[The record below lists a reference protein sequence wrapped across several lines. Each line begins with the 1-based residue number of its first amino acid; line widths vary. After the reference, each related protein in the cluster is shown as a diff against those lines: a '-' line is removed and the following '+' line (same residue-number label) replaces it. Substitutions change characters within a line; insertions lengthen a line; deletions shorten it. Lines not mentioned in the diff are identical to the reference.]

1 MAGVAQ
7 IIKYEGDNSTF
18 VWKHPIEDFNYG
30 TQLIVHESQEAIF
43 FMNGQALDLFGPG
56 RYTLETQNIP
66 LVRKVIN
73 IATGGES
80 PFHCEVYFINR
91 TEQMGIQ
98 WGMNSKIN
106 YSDHHY
112 NNYPF
117 PIGASGSMNLR
128 IVDSRKLLVKVVGTD
143 QSLSQLTLKG
153 FLNAPLQT
161 KIKTFLST
169 VLTEQACDVYE
180 LQKFHEKLS
189 EEMQKRLVDEFA
201 DYGVEVSKFWIE
213 TLVMPDED
221 PVYCQIKRLKGD
233 VVTKPWE
240 ASIQGNVELI
250 RAETN
255 KGVRI
260 KEAEAL
266 KASRDIQGIDFKTE
280 EGVRIAMALAQNEG
294 IGNFSNTGI
303 GLGMMAGV
311 AGPISSVANQYV
323 GAFLNAETMPA
334 ASQGQPE
341 MPPMVEL
348 KDEDNFTTSPQE
360 TVSEFEVRLA
370 KLEKLK
376 GKIPDEQYNAKMQEI
391 LDSI

>member
-1 MAGVAQ
+1 MAGIAQ

-18 VWKHPIEDFNYG
+18 VWKHPTEDFNYG

-66 LVRKVIN
+66 LIRKVVN
-73 IATGGES
+73 AATGGES
-80 PFHCEVYFINR
+80 PFHCEVYFINK
-91 TEQMGIQ
+91 TEQMGIP

-106 YSDHHY
+106 YPDPHY

-128 IVDSRKLLVKVVGTD
+128 IIDSRKLLVKVVGTD

-169 VLTEQACDVYE
+169 VLEEQAHDVYE
-180 LQKFHEKLS
+180 LQKFHEEFSK
-189 EEMQKRLVDEFA
+189 EMQKRLVDEFA

-250 RAETN
+250 QAETS
-255 KGVRI
+255 KGVKI

-280 EGVRIAMALAQNEG
+280 EGARIAMALAQNEG
-294 IGNFSNTGI
+294 IGNFSNAGI

-311 AGPISSVANQYV
+311 AGPISGVANQYV
-323 GAFLNAETMPA
+323 DAFLNAGTKPTA
-334 ASQGQPE
+334 PQVQSE

-348 KDEDNFTTSPQE
+348 KDENTFNTPQE
-360 TVSEFEVRLA
+360 AVSEFEIRLA

-376 GKIPDEQYNAKMQEI
+376 GKISDEQYNAKMQEI

>member
-1 MAGVAQ
+1 MAGIAQ
-7 IIKYEGDNSTF
+7 IIKYEGDNTTF
-18 VWKHPIEDFNYG
+18 VWKHPEEDFNYG

-73 IATGGES
+73 AATGGNS
-80 PFHCEVYFINR
+80 PFHCEVYFINK

-106 YSDHHY
+106 YADPHY

-128 IVDSRKLLVKVVGTD
+128 IVDSRKLLVKVVGTAP
-143 QSLSQLTLKG
+143 SLSQLTLKG

-161 KIKTFLST
+161 KIKTFMST
-169 VLTEQACDVYE
+169 VLAEQAHDVYE
-180 LQKFHEKLS
+180 LQKYHEEYSAK
-189 EEMQKRLVDEFA
+189 MQERLVDEFA

-221 PVYCQIKRLKGD
+221 PAYCQIKRLKGD
-233 VVTKPWE
+233 VITKPWE

-250 RAETN
+250 RAETS
-255 KGVRI
+255 KGVKI

-280 EGVRIAMALAQNEG
+280 EGAKIAMALAQNEG
-294 IGNFSNTGI
+294 IGNFSNAGI

-311 AGPISSVANQYV
+311 AGPISGVANQYV
-323 GAFLNAETMPA
+323 DAFLNAGTPPA
-334 ASQGQPE
+334 APQVQAE

-348 KDEDNFTTSPQE
+348 KEENNAGDLQE
-360 TVSEFEVRLA
+360 AVSDFEIRLA

-376 GKIPDEQYNAKMQEI
+376 GKISNEQYNAKMKEI

>member
-1 MAGVAQ
+1 MAGIVQ
-7 IIKYEGDNSTF
+7 IIKYEGDNTTF
-18 VWKHPIEDFNYG
+18 VWKHPEEDFNYG
-30 TQLIVHESQEAIF
+30 TQLVVHESQEAIF
-43 FMNGQALDLFGPG
+43 YMNGQALDLFGPG

-66 LVRKVIN
+66 LVRKVVN
-73 IATGGES
+73 AATGGES
-80 PFHCEVYFINR
+80 PFHCEVYFINK

-98 WGMNSKIN
+98 WGMSSKIN
-106 YSDHHY
+106 YADPHY

-128 IVDSRKLLVKVVGTD
+128 IVDSRKLLVKVVGTAP
-143 QSLSQLTLKG
+143 SLSQLTLKG

-161 KIKTFLST
+161 KIKTFMST
-169 VLTEQACDVYE
+169 VLADRAHDVYE
-180 LQKFHEKLS
+180 LQKFHEEFS
-189 EEMQKRLVDEFA
+189 IAMQERLANEFA
-201 DYGVEVSKFWIE
+201 DYGVEVGKFWIE

-250 RAETN
+250 HAETS
-255 KGVRI
+255 KGVKI

-266 KASRDIQGIDFKTE
+266 KASRDIQGINFKTE
-280 EGVRIAMALAQNEG
+280 EGAKIAMALAQNEG
-294 IGNFSNTGI
+294 IGNFSNAGI

-311 AGPISSVANQYV
+311 AGPISGVAGQYIN
-323 GAFLNAETMPA
+323 AFLNAGTTPVDPQMQ
-334 ASQGQPE
+334 SD
-341 MPPMVEL
+341 MPPAVEL
-348 KDEDNFTTSPQE
+348 KDEDNFNDPCES
-360 TVSEFEVRLA
+360 VSEFEIRLA

-376 GKIPDEQYNAKMQEI
+376 GKIPDNQYNAKMQEI